1 MARQH
6 TLGTIKN
13 IATRIART
21 GAKTAGQLSERA
33 IDEVS
38 ARIASRR
45 AGPPETSPPPAA
57 ARPVRDSVPTTEPAD
72 TSPPSA
78 SRGVPLP
85 TDVARVVARNAA
97 GLPRV
102 TPTVAKRKGPRIS
115 APGAK
120 LPARSGQGIVGV

>member
-6 TLGTIKN
+6 PLGTIKN
-13 IATRIART
+13 VATRIART
-21 GAKTAGQLSERA
+21 AAKTAGRLSERA
-33 IDEVS
+33 VDEVNT
-38 ARIASRR
+38 RIGSRR
-45 AGPPETSPPPAA
+45 AGPPEASRPPAA
-57 ARPVRDSVPTTEPAD
+57 SGPVRDSVPTNEPAG
-72 TSPPSA
+72 TSPPNA

-102 TPTVAKRKGPRIS
+102 TPTVAKRKRPRIS

-120 LPARSGQGIVGV
+120 LPARSGQGIVGM

>member
-1 MARQH
+1 MARQP

-57 ARPVRDSVPTTEPAD
+57 ARPVRDSVPTTEP
-72 TSPPSA
+72 PSA